1 MIIHDP
7 SPENGSYNIAIDQ
20 IDTDS
25 TFMKSDTVN
34 EASFV

>member
-1 MIIHDP
+1 MYDP
-7 SPENGSYNIAIDQ
+7 SPENGSYNNAIDQ
-20 IDTDS
+20 IDIDS